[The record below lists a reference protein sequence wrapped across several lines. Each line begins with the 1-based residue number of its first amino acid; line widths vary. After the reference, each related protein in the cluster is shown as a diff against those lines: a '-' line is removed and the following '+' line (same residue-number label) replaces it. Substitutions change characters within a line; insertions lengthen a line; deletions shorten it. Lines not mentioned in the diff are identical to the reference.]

1 MIVPILVFLSS
12 WLSTKL
18 MRKFSPQQTDAN
30 GNPIGGGL
38 FMEVGMPL
46 MSAIFAYSFSAAIG
60 VYWIWRTVISIL
72 QSFIM
77 SKVMPIPAVT
87 EEQIAEARREMKTK
101 QKKKKVITIEVDEDD
116 DSYDALVV
124 EKKSAPVSED
134 VTTRKP
140 RTVEMLTADDEDEN

>member
-1 MIVPILVFLSS
+1 
-12 WLSTKL
+12 
-18 MRKFSPQQTDAN
+18 
-30 GNPIGGGL
+30 
-38 FMEVGMPL
+38 
-46 MSAIFAYSFSAAIG
+46 
-60 VYWIWRTVISIL
+60 
-72 QSFIM
+72 M